1 MHAFVLGI
9 EPTKKRGAFSSSSST
24 VYGRPLCVV
33 HSKEGA
39 MLCTVRGAMLFN
51 RKIVAAAPMEICLLP
66 PPAHSLFTGSEYILL
81 KMCFQGVVFC
91 TNPG

>member
-9 EPTKKRGAFSSSSST
+9 EPTKKEGSIFFLF
-24 VYGRPLCVV
+24 YGRPLCVV

-39 MLCTVRGAMLFN
+39 ILYTVRGAMLFN

-66 PPAHSLFTGSEYILL
+66 PPAHSLFTGNIFSSKFAFRGLFSAQTRG
-81 KMCFQGVVFC
+81 K
-91 TNPG
+91 

>member
-9 EPTKKRGAFSSSSST
+9 EPTKKEGSIFFLF
-24 VYGRPLCVV
+24 YGRPLCVV

-39 MLCTVRGAMLFN
+39 ILYTVRGAMLFN
-51 RKIVAAAPMEICLLP
+51 RKIVAAALMEICLLP

-81 KMCFQGVVFC
+81 KICFQGVVFG